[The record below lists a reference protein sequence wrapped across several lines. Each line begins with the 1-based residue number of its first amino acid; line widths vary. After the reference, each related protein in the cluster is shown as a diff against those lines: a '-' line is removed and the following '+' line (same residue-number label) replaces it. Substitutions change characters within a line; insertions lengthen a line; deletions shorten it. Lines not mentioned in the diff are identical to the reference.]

1 MQVTQTSAEGLK
13 RAYTII
19 VEASVLSEKLEKKLA
34 DLAGQIRLPGFRPGK
49 VPVSHLRGLHG
60 KALLGEVL
68 EETVNTS
75 SRDALEQDDV
85 KPALQPEIDIKEFEE
100 GQDLEYAMS
109 VEILPE
115 IEAADFSKVSVVRE
129 TVEVEEAEIKEAL
142 DRLASQQ
149 TSYEAAKAKTYK
161 AKNDDAVFIDFVGK
175 LDGTPF
181 DGGAAEGYQLVLGS
195 DSFIPGFEEQLIGV
209 KAGDEKAVT
218 VTFPEEYQSEDLAGK
233 EAVFDVTVQEV
244 RQPVAVEIDD
254 QLAEKLGMENLEAL
268 REQIKKQVSGE
279 FEQVSRSKLKRQVL
293 DALAE
298 THDFEV
304 PEGMVELEVNQMWED
319 LVREIEGRGE
329 DLESQEKSEE
339 EMRAEYRDVAVR
351 RVRLGLLLS
360 DVGTKNEIQVGP
372 EELNAQMMKEAQ
384 RFPGQEQMVFEFY
397 QKNPQAMQQLS
408 APLFEDKVID
418 FILEVAKVTEKKVSR
433 EELFAPPPEEGADK
447 PKKPAAKGRGGKKAA
462 PAKKRSAAK
471 SKATKDQPAEQTDSK
486 SEE

>member
-19 VEASVLSEKLEKKLA
+19 VEASVLSEKLDQKLTGM
-34 DLAGQIRLPGFRPGK
+34 AGQIRLPGFRPGK

-75 SRDALEQDDV
+75 SRDALEQNDV
-85 KPALQPEIDIKEFEE
+85 KPALQPDIEIKEFEE
-100 GQDLEYAMS
+100 GKDLEYEMS

-115 IEAADFSKVSVVRE
+115 IEATDFSKISVVRE
-129 TVEVEEAEIKEAL
+129 AAEVEESEIKEAL
-142 DRLASQQ
+142 ERLASQQ
-149 TSYEAAKAKTYK
+149 TSYEPAKAKTYK
-161 AKNDDAVFIDFVGK
+161 AKKDDAVFIDFVGK
-175 LDGTPF
+175 LDGEAF

-195 DSFIPGFEEQLIGV
+195 GALIPGFEDQLIGA
-209 KAGDEKAVT
+209 KAGDEIAVS
-218 VTFPEEYQSEDLAGK
+218 VTFPDEYQSPDLAGK
-233 EAVFDVTVQEV
+233 DAIFDVTVREV

-268 REQIKKQVSGE
+268 REQIKKQISDE
-279 FEQVSRSKLKRQVL
+279 FDQVSRSKLKRQLL

-304 PEGMVELEVNQMWED
+304 PEGMVDLEVNQMWED
-319 LVREIEGRGE
+319 LVRSLEDSGE
-329 DLESQEKSEE
+329 DVESQEKSEE
-339 EMRAEYRDVAVR
+339 EMRAEYREVAIR

-360 DVGTKNEIQVGP
+360 EVGNRNDIQVGP
-372 EELNAQMMKEAQ
+372 EELNTQMMREAQ

-397 QKNPQAMQQLS
+397 QKNPQAMQQLR

-418 FILEVAKVTEKKVSR
+418 FILEVAKVTEKKVDR
-433 EELFAPPPEEGADK
+433 EALFTPPPEEAAAK
-447 PKKPAAKGRGGKKAA
+447 PKKAAAKASGGKKAA

-471 SKATKDQPAEQTDSK
+471 AKAAKDEPAEQTDSD
-486 SEE
+486 SEV